1 MASDKT
7 IVEREDGLVIV
18 TLNRPHKKNA
28 LTSQNWNDLDEV
40 FTEVENEPG
49 DRALLLTGA
58 GGTFSSGADLTGG
71 LGEGEGQSRGQGADR
86 RGSGD
91 SGGSEGRKSGGLTGK
106 GLQLI
111 VHEMRTVG
119 QIIPRLQRLP
129 KPTIAAVD
137 GYAVGVALGLVLA
150 CDLVVASDRA
160 RFMEV
165 FVKRGLALDGGA
177 SWSLPR
183 QIGLR
188 RAKQMTFFGDPVD
201 AAQAYD
207 WGLVNEVVPA
217 DQLLETA
224 KAWGHRLSTG
234 PTTALS
240 LIKRLLDASSG
251 SSFEEAI
258 EDEARVQHIAY
269 TTADMAE
276 GIASFL
282 ERREPRFTG
291 A

>member
-1 MASDKT
+1 MVSDKT
-7 IVEREDGLVIV
+7 IVEREDGLVVV

-28 LTSQNWNDLDEV
+28 LTSQSWNDLDEI
-40 FTEVENEPG
+40 FAEVENNPA
-49 DRALLLTGA
+49 DRALVLTGA

-71 LGEGEGQSRGQGADR
+71 LGEGESQGGGDG
-86 RGSGD
+86 GSGT
-91 SGGSEGRKSGGLTGK
+91 STERTSGGLTGK

-119 QIIPRLQRLP
+119 QIIARLQRLP

-137 GYAVGVALGLVLA
+137 GHAVGVALGMVLA

-160 RFMEV
+160 RFTEV

-188 RAKQMTFFGDPVD
+188 RAKQMTFFGDPID
-201 AAQAYD
+201 AAKAYE
-207 WGLVNEVVPA
+207 WGLVNEVVPPE
-217 DQLLETA
+217 QLLETA
-224 KAWGHRLSTG
+224 KAWGHRLASG

-291 A
+291 S

>member
-1 MASDKT
+1 MVSDKT
-7 IVEREDGLVIV
+7 LVEREDGLVIV

-28 LTSQNWNDLDEV
+28 LTAQNWNDLDEI
-40 FTEVENEPG
+40 FAEVEDEPS

-58 GGTFSSGADLTGG
+58 GGTFSSGADLSGG
-71 LGEGEGQSRGQGADR
+71 LGEGDGQG
-86 RGSGD
+86 
-91 SGGSEGRKSGGLTGK
+91 GGNERQSGGLTGK

-119 QIIPRLQRLP
+119 QIISRLQRLP

-201 AAQAYD
+201 AARAYD
-207 WGLVNEVVPA
+207 WGLVNEVVPPEA
-217 DQLLETA
+217 LLETA
-224 KAWGHRLSTG
+224 KAWGHRLATG

-291 A
+291 T

>member
-1 MASDKT
+1 MVSDKT

-28 LTSQNWNDLDEV
+28 LTSQSWNDLDEV
-40 FTEVENEPG
+40 FTEVENEPA

-71 LGEGEGQSRGQGADR
+71 LGEGESQGA
-86 RGSGD
+86 GSGD
-91 SGGSEGRKSGGLTGK
+91 SVGGKERQSGGLTGK

-119 QIIPRLQRLP
+119 QIISRLQRMP

-188 RAKQMTFFGDPVD
+188 RAKQMTFFGDAVD
-201 AAQAYD
+201 AEQAYD
-207 WGLVNEVVPA
+207 WGLVNEVVPP
-217 DQLLETA
+217 DHLLETA
-224 KAWGHRLSTG
+224 KAWGHRLASG

>member
-1 MASDKT
+1 MVSDKT
-7 IVEREDGLVIV
+7 LVEREDGLVIV

-28 LTSQNWNDLDEV
+28 LTAQNWNDLDEI
-40 FTEVENEPG
+40 FAEVEDEPS

-58 GGTFSSGADLTGG
+58 GGTFSSGADLSGG
-71 LGEGEGQSRGQGADR
+71 LGEGDGQGGGNDR
-86 RGSGD
+86 Q
-91 SGGSEGRKSGGLTGK
+91 SGGLTGK

-119 QIIPRLQRLP
+119 QIISRLQRLP

-201 AAQAYD
+201 AARAYD
-207 WGLVNEVVPA
+207 WGLVNEVVPPEA
-217 DQLLETA
+217 LLETA
-224 KAWGHRLSTG
+224 KAWGHRLATG

-291 A
+291 S

>member
-1 MASDKT
+1 M
-7 IVEREDGLVIV
+7 
-18 TLNRPHKKNA
+18 
-28 LTSQNWNDLDEV
+28 
-40 FTEVENEPG
+40 
-49 DRALLLTGA
+49 
-58 GGTFSSGADLTGG
+58 SG
-71 LGEGEGQSRGQGADR
+71 S
-86 RGSGD
+86 
-91 SGGSEGRKSGGLTGK
+91 SGGLTGK

-119 QIIPRLQRLP
+119 QIISRLQRLP

-207 WGLVNEVVPA
+207 WGLVNEVVPPE
-217 DQLLETA
+217 QLLDTA
-224 KAWGHRLSTG
+224 KAWGHRLATG

-269 TTADMAE
+269 TTTDMAE

>member
-1 MASDKT
+1 MVSDKT

-40 FTEVENEPG
+40 FTEVENDPA

-71 LGEGEGQSRGQGADR
+71 LGEVESQGGEGG
-86 RGSGD
+86 
-91 SGGSEGRKSGGLTGK
+91 SGGSGGGEGRKSGGLTGK

-119 QIIPRLQRLP
+119 QIISRLQRLP

-207 WGLVNEVVPA
+207 WGLVNEVVPPEE
-217 DQLLETA
+217 LLDTA
-224 KAWGHRLSTG
+224 KAWGHRLASG

-269 TTADMAE
+269 TTADMTE

-282 ERREPRFTG
+282 ERREPRFIG